1 MVLDERSRWSVLRLR
16 DKTYGEVIDCWI
28 ANAPGDCAGSLIW
41 RRMRILINKTGEIIS
56 VNRVNTLQCGHKTFY
71 EISGTRYSK
80 EEVEFLYTE
89 KELQTEHSVQEI
101 AISVLP
107 ALIASRPNKKKKDVV
122 KLAIDYAYEIAGQ
135 LGLLD

>member
-1 MVLDERSRWSVLRLR
+1 
-16 DKTYGEVIDCWI
+16 
-28 ANAPGDCAGSLIW
+28 
-41 RRMRILINKTGEIIS
+41 MRILINKTGEIIS